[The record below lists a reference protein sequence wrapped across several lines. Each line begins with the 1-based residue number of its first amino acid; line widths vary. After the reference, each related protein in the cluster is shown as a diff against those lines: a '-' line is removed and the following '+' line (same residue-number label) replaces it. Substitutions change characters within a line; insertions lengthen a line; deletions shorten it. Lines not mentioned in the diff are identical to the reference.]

1 MTMRIDIITLF
12 PAVFEPIF
20 TASIINRAQLKK
32 LVQINVIDL
41 REFTHDNYR
50 TVDDRPYGGGAGM
63 ILKPEPLFEAVES
76 LRTNESYIILLS
88 PRGKT
93 FHQSKAKELISYPHL
108 ILLCGHYEGV
118 DERVRSALI
127 DEEISIGDYILTNGN
142 LPSMIVTDAI
152 IRLIPGVLG
161 SDESIIEE
169 SFNND
174 LLEYPQYTRP
184 ANYKNMK
191 VPEVLLSGDHQ
202 QIKKWRQNQALS
214 QTEIKRP
221 DLLNK
226 NK

>member
-202 QIKKWRQNQALS
+202 QIKKWRQNQAFS